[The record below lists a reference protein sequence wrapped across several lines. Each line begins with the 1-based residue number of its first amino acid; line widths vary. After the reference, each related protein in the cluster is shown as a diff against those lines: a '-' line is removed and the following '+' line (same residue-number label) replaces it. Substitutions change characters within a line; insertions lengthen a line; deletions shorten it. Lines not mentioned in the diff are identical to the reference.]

1 MYKNSLKIFL
11 VLILVIIFSLPVNSF
26 AFKSVTRDQLVYD
39 AVEFCPTELRA
50 YLRHHLLTVV
60 AGMHFKERHH
70 EGVYSISPYDTEII
84 YQSLIADLKEG
95 RYDEFNTAH
104 SFGVLACFLAETIS
118 PDDFK
123 TPAHLVPDLVKYDG
137 YHRLHPEDVK
147 SNLTGLVENYR
158 IPCRQVQKR
167 KITDQLYNVALNEI
181 VDFWVSAWKAGGFQ
195 PGMYARTGQEISHK
209 NLVLNAKTNQ
219 GSPLAEK

>member
-1 MYKNSLKIFL
+1 MPKNLLKISLFLVLL
-11 VLILVIIFSLPVNSF
+11 VLILFPGRSF
-26 AFKSVTRDQLVYD
+26 AFKSLTRDQLVYD
-39 AVEFCPTELRA
+39 AIEFCPTKLRE
-50 YLRHHLLTVV
+50 YLRFNRPIVV

-70 EGVYSISPYDTEII
+70 ARIYSISPYDTEII

-195 PGMYARTGQEISHK
+195 PGMYARTGQEISHR